1 MRIQYDHQIFT
12 SQKYGGIS
20 RYFYELAK
28 ELESLKHIEINIPL
42 IFSDNHYISDKKH
55 TKHICLLSQKQ
66 FRGKQRLFNIV
77 NKPNAIRKLKEQ
89 KFDIFHPTY
98 YDPYFFKY
106 LGNKPF
112 ILTVYDMIHEK
123 FSDMFPSD
131 DKTSENKKFLV
142 EKATKIIAI
151 SESTKKDLMEIFGI
165 DASKIEVVHLGN
177 SMFPATNE
185 NANININIPDRYILF
200 VGVRGIY
207 KNFDRFIKSVSE
219 ILNQDRNLFVIC
231 AGGGKFCTDEIQLFS
246 DLDIIKQVH
255 QYDLDDGTLANL
267 YKNAQLFVFPSI
279 YEGFGIPILE
289 SFACQCPLLC
299 SNTSS
304 LPEVAGDAAYYFD
317 PYSKDSIKNAI
328 VKVLDNKNLQE
339 ELRQKGLLRLEK
351 FSWKQAA
358 IKTKKIYVSVMK

>member
-28 ELESLKHIEINIPL
+28 ELESPKHIEINIPL
-42 IFSDNHYISDKKH
+42 IFSDNHYISEKKY
-55 TKHICLLSQKQ
+55 TKHIRFLSQKQ
-66 FRGKQRLFNIV
+66 FRGKQHLLNIV

-123 FSDMFPSD
+123 FSDFFSGN

-151 SESTKKDLMEIFGI
+151 SESTKKDLIEIFGT

-177 SMFPATNE
+177 SMFPRE
-185 NANININIPDRYILF
+185 NVDKDINIPDRYILF
-200 VGVRGIY
+200 VGARGTY
-207 KNFDRFIKSVSE
+207 KNFDRFIKSVIE
-219 ILNQDRNLFVIC
+219 ILNQDRNLSVIC
-231 AGGGKFCTDEIQLFS
+231 AGGGKFSIGEIQLFS
-246 DLDIIKQVH
+246 DLDIIKQVY

-304 LPEVAGDAAYYFD
+304 LPEVAGNAAYYFD
-317 PYSKDSIKNAI
+317 PYSEKSIKNAI
-328 VKVLDNKNLQE
+328 VKVLDDKNLQE

-351 FSWKQAA
+351 FSWKETA
-358 IKTKKIYVSVMK
+358 IKTKKIYESVMK